1 MDSDQFK
8 ASNPF
13 LRLTVA
19 PARLAT
25 IAVCRSLLSLRGK
38 DLPPAA
44 GRPRIYAAN
53 HASHADFLSIWT
65 ALPQAMRKRTR
76 PVAGADYWQKTALRR
91 WLITYV
97 FNGVLID
104 RGGNRGDVPVP
115 AEHSAI
121 ARLCAPLQ
129 ADEDLIFFPE
139 GTRNLTDVDLLR
151 LRSGVFQMLERVP
164 DAEVVPVWISHMDRI
179 LPKGAWLPVP
189 LNCTLT
195 FGAPIRLDPD
205 EGKVEFLDRLHAA
218 ILECKANAL

>member
-1 MDSDQFK
+1 MDSNQFT

-19 PARLAT
+19 PAKLAT
-25 IAVCRSLLSLRGK
+25 IAVCRSMLSLRVK
-38 DLPPAA
+38 DLPPHN
-44 GRPRIYAAN
+44 GQPRIYAAN

-65 ALPQAMRKRTR
+65 ALPQTMRNRTR
-76 PVAGADYWQKTALRR
+76 PVAGADYWQKTGLRR
-91 WLITYV
+91 WLISYV
-97 FNGVLID
+97 FNGVLIE
-104 RGGNRGDVPVP
+104 RGGNRSDIP
-115 AEHSAI
+115 APPERSAI

-151 LRSGVFQMLERVP
+151 LRSGIYQILERVP
-164 DAEVVPVWISHMDRI
+164 DAEVVPLWISHMDRI

-195 FGAPIRLDPD
+195 FGAPIRLNPD
-205 EGKVEFLDRLHAA
+205 ERKVEFLDRLHGA
-218 ILECKANAL
+218 ILACKANAL